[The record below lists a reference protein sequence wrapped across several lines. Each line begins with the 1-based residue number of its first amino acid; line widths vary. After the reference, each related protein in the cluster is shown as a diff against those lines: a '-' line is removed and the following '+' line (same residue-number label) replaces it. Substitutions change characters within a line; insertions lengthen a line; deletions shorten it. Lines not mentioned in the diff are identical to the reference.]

1 MYASHTWRRLTQLT
15 TRNEDVFVKSTR
27 SNQLF
32 QSEWFRAYRQGK
44 LRGLLHA
51 VSASDLKIDIVLL
64 TRLWLQQMIRRAESN
79 FEDNDTSETQGLLV
93 FTAQSNVTGIKQD
106 IGLLQKAQ
114 QMGFDTV
121 IDVAALAS
129 TSRVSLNNINADA
142 AIVSF
147 YKLFGR
153 LWSLKVLSL
162 TGSSC
167 S

>member
-1 MYASHTWRRLTQLT
+1 
-15 TRNEDVFVKSTR
+15 
-27 SNQLF
+27 
-32 QSEWFRAYRQGK
+32 
-44 LRGLLHA
+44 
-51 VSASDLKIDIVLL
+51 
-64 TRLWLQQMIRRAESN
+64 MIRRSESN
-79 FEDNDTSETQGLLV
+79 FEDTDTSETQGLLV

-106 IGLLQKAQ
+106 IGLLHKAQ